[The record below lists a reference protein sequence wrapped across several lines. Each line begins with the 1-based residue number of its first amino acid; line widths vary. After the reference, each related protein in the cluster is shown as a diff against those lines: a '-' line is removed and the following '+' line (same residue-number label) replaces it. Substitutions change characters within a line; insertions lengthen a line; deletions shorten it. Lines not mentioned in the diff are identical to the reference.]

1 MVVLFLVFLR
11 NLHTVLHRSYITLHS
26 HQQCKSVLF
35 SPHPLQYL
43 LFVNIFLMM
52 AILISVRWYL
62 IVGFFWYLFSLA
74 APGLSCDMWDLDP

>member
-74 APGLSCDMWDLDP
+74 APGLSCHMWDLDP